1 MARVVLL
8 GDSVFDNAS
17 YVQRGPD
24 VAAQLRRQLPEGW
37 KVTLLA
43 MDAASM
49 DDIPRQL
56 AQVPG
61 DTTHLVL
68 SIGGN
73 DALRHAELLEA
84 SIGVDVLARVADAAA
99 AFAPRYD
106 ATLAAVLQ
114 RRLPTVACTI
124 YEGNL
129 GGSLQKRA
137 MGAVAVFNDRI
148 QRAARARGVP
158 VLELRDVFTDPE
170 DYANPIEPS
179 ARGGAKLARAVAELL
194 VSGHGRGVKGEG

>member
-1 MARVVLL
+1 MPRVVLL

-17 YVQRGPD
+17 YVQGRPD
-24 VAAQLRRQLPEGW
+24 VAAQLRRQLPAGW

-43 MDAASM
+43 VDAASM

-56 AQVPG
+56 TQIPDDA
-61 DTTHLVL
+61 THLVL
-68 SIGGN
+68 SVGGN

-99 AFAPRYD
+99 AFAPRYEG
-106 ATLAAVLQ
+106 TLLAVLGH
-114 RRLPTVACTI
+114 RLPVLACTI

-148 QRAARARGVP
+148 QRAARELGVP

-179 ARGGAKLARAVAELL
+179 ARGGEKLAQAVAELL
-194 VSGHGRGVKGEG
+194 GEG